1 MAKYTVD
8 TNVLIDALNQPAQ
21 LEALSDF
28 LRWALPS
35 TFLSAVVLLELE
47 AGTRTPRQRALLEQQ
62 LVGPFERRGRL
73 FAPTAVAWRQAGQFV
88 AQGLGAETS
97 GGQNDLLLALSCREA
112 GLTLITRDR
121 DFRRLAKQV
130 RGLTV
135 VEPFPKRSAR
145 EGT

>member
-1 MAKYTVD
+1 VAKYTLD
-8 TNVLIDALNQPAQ
+8 TNVLIDALNQPAH
-21 LEALSDF
+21 LEVLSDF
-28 LRWALPS
+28 LQWALPS
-35 TFLSAVVLLELE
+35 TFLSAVVLFELE
-47 AGTRTPRQRALLEQQ
+47 AGTQTPRQRTLLEQ

-73 FAPTAVAWRQAGQFV
+73 FAPSAVAWRQAGQFV
-88 AQGLGAETS
+88 AQGVRAETS

-121 DFRRLAKQV
+121 DFKRLARQV
-130 RGLTV
+130 RGLAV